1 MKKLIIVASSIL
13 FATFTTAIAQ
23 SQATQKTFITLGGN
37 ESGSTLSIPQ
47 ILDYPVLVL
56 ADKNEKIKSFE
67 ITMIPAGELTSTTS
81 YKVENGKLNEN
92 VLAEL
97 KTLKGRKGKI
107 FIENIIVTHDNIN
120 VQEKNMIFYFQ

>member
-23 SQATQKTFITLGGN
+23 SQATQKMFITLGGN

-67 ITMIPAGELTSTTS
+67 ITMIPAGELTSTIS